1 VRNTITRNIELAQ
14 DQRSEVSERTAEW
27 ILVLTTVF
35 WAGTFVFTKT
45 ALQNCDPFLFVGI
58 RFAIAV
64 GICVILWPGM
74 FRVWDAAIARDGALI
89 GICYGLGFVFQ
100 TWGLQYTTIS
110 KSAFITGMVVV
121 FVPAVDWFIRKVRVT
136 GVQVLTVVVA
146 TVGLILLTN
155 PDGGVLNI
163 GDGMTLAGSLMWAI
177 CISYLDK
184 SSNAMGS
191 RPMYM
196 PILVL
201 VQFAVTCVLGLG
213 AYGFVMSYGL
223 NSQLAEYALQGT
235 TTLNPTTWSI
245 AVIIALL
252 YTSIFGSFASTTLQ
266 TRFQRFVSPVKAGV
280 IFTLEPVI
288 ASFIAYFTHAER
300 MGARQLS
307 GAILMIGAVVLG
319 DILKDK
325 KISK

>member
-89 GICYGLGFVFQ
+89 GVCYGFGFVFQ

-177 CISYLDK
+177 CIS
-184 SSNAMGS
+184 S
-191 RPMYM
+191 
-196 PILVL
+196 L

-213 AYGFVMSYGL
+213 AYGFVMYFSL

-300 MGARQLS
+300 MGARELS

>member
-1 VRNTITRNIELAQ
+1 MTQV
-14 DQRSEVSERTAEW
+14 QRAEVSERTAEW
-27 ILVLTTVF
+27 ILVLTTLF

-64 GICVILWPGM
+64 GICVVLWPGM

-89 GICYGLGFVFQ
+89 GVCYGLGFVFQ

-136 GVQVLTVVVA
+136 GTQVLTVVLA
-146 TVGLILLTN
+146 TVGLILLTD
-155 PDGGVLNI
+155 PDGGTLNI
-163 GDGMTLAGSLMWAI
+163 GDAMTLVGSVMWAI

-184 SSNAMGS
+184 SSHALGS

-196 PILVL
+196 PMLVF
-201 VQFAVTCVLGLG
+201 VQFTVTCALGLG
-213 AYGFVMSYGL
+213 AYGLVMQYGL
-223 NSQLAEYALQGT
+223 NSQLPEYVSQGT
-235 TTLNPTTWSI
+235 TTLHPLTWS
-245 AVIIALL
+245 VPVVIALL
-252 YTSIFGSFASTTLQ
+252 YTSMFGSFASTTLQ
-266 TRFQRFVSPVKAGV
+266 TRYQRFVSPVKAGV

-288 ASFIAYFTHAER
+288 ASFIAYFTHDER
-300 MGARQLS
+300 MGTREFS
-307 GAILMIGAVVLG
+307 GAVLMIAAVVLG

-325 KISK
+325 TISK